1 MHDAKLSVA
10 SLPHQFFESALAL
23 LEAAFK
29 QDPTL
34 AWCLFAE
41 NRGFDERR
49 TNYLRAYLRYHH
61 DALMPAL
68 GAWRNGELV
77 AVSYF
82 APASCAES
90 SGNLAELGHQI
101 ASGCGEQSLARIDLL
116 RESSAS
122 NSHGSN
128 SSWIEFIGVSPML
141 QGEGIGSTLLNA
153 TLAHLRKIEPSG
165 TISLETA
172 ESRNI
177 PFYERHGF
185 AISERIE
192 RPGLTQYRLS
202 ISQLPP
208 GLERAP

>member
-1 MHDAKLSVA
+1 MHDTKLSVA
-10 SLPHQFFESALAL
+10 PLPHQFFESALVL

-49 TNYLRAYLRYHH
+49 ANYLRSYLRYHH

-68 GAWRNGELV
+68 GAWRNGDLV

-90 SGNLAELGHQI
+90 TDNLAELGHQI
-101 ASGCGEQSLARIDLL
+101 ASGCGALSLKRIDRL
-116 RESSAS
+116 RERSAS
-122 NSHGSN
+122 NAPDAN

-153 TLAHLRKIEPSG
+153 TLAHLREIEPSG
-165 TISLETA
+165 TISVETA
-172 ESRNI
+172 EARNI

-185 AISERIE
+185 AIKERIE
-192 RPGLTQYRLS
+192 HPGLMQYRLS
-202 ISQLPP
+202 IS
-208 GLERAP
+208 